1 MSPRGRG
8 DLKDFNLGE
17 MKRGKRNG
25 GTCERKRK
33 KQEDE
38 GKMRLK

>member
-1 MSPRGRG
+1 
-8 DLKDFNLGE
+8 

-33 KQEDE
+33 RQEDE
-38 GKMRLK
+38 GKMRLKYVKFL